1 MPTTPTTPV
10 TEPPPAPRLPSG
22 PLARYLA
29 HPGATT
35 GRLADQVAH
44 EAAHVAV
51 VAGPPV
57 LVAVLVALVAVSAVR
72 GAERRRMAGGARLVE
87 VLSPPV
93 VDPEGAATLWTN
105 LVALLR
111 PAWRR
116 ALFGQPHLGFEL
128 VASEGGLTISIWV
141 PMTIPPGLVER
152 AVEAAWPGAR
162 TETRRAMPP
171 LTGTGVAT
179 GGCLRLACGEEYPLK
194 TTHKVDPLRPL
205 LGALGALGEGERAC
219 VQVLA
224 RPVTGRRLARLHRAA
239 AARRAGQ
246 PTRRVARVLDL
257 LTPGPATKPTA
268 VDPTRGADVADI
280 LDKAAQPCWAIA
292 IRYAISSAATDRQ
305 AKARLR
311 GRAHAVASA
320 FALFSGRNRLERHRL
335 AHPAKVLAARR
346 LGKGSLVSVAELA
359 ALAHLPTDVA
369 VPGLSRAG
377 ANAVAPPPAVARPAA
392 QPDIDTAN
400 GLPTGGTTGD
410 PDGIEKTPATLEP
423 KVLGDAQAGG
433 RRPVR
438 LFVPDARYHLHV
450 MGATGSG
457 KSTLLTN
464 LVLADVAAGRG
475 VVVIDP
481 KGDLVTD
488 ILDRL
493 PQGAESRTV
502 LVDPEDP
509 DAAPVLNVLAGPD
522 PDLAVDNLVG
532 IFRSIFS
539 AFWGPRTDDVLR
551 SACLTLLRYAAATGT
566 PTCLADV
573 PRLLSDDEFRAP
585 RVALVAADTVGLG
598 GFWKTYDAM
607 SEASRAQVI
616 GPVMNKL
623 RAFLLRDFVRLVVGR
638 ADSSFDMAKVL
649 DGGICLVRVP
659 KGILGEETARLLG
672 SFVVAKVWQSAT
684 HRARVG
690 QAARVDCS
698 LVVDEAQNFLHLP
711 RSFDEMLAEARGYRL
726 SMVLA
731 HQHLGQLPKELRDA
745 ISANAR
751 TKVWFSMSPEDAHV
765 LSRHVAPEVSEHD
778 LSHLGAYVAAAR
790 LVVEGEETPA
800 FTLRTRPAPEP
811 VPGRAAAVRAANR
824 DTHHRPRTET
834 TKPLAGR
841 TLPAGTRTADATTQG
856 ASAAGGASTARCDA
870 RSAGTVTAIAA
881 ARQAESTRK
890 TAAGADPAYRPGGLH
905 DGLHDGL
912 HEGLRPGLEPP
923 GPADVPAQGA
933 EGGSAVPADSRGEGG

>member
-1 MPTTPTTPV
+1 MPNTAPPAPV
-10 TEPPPAPRLPSG
+10 TQPPPAPHLPSG

-29 HPGATT
+29 HPGPTT
-35 GRLADQVAH
+35 ARLAHEVAH
-44 EAAHVAV
+44 VLAHVAV
-51 VAGPPV
+51 TAGPVTVGVGVAG
-57 LVAVLVALVAVSAVR
+57 LVALSAAR
-72 GAERRRMAGGARLVE
+72 AAQGRRMARGARLVE

-105 LVALLR
+105 LVALQR

-128 VASEGGLTISIWV
+128 IASDAGLTISLWV
-141 PMTIPPGLVER
+141 PGSIPPGLVER

-162 TETRRAMPP
+162 TETRVATPP
-171 LTGTGVAT
+171 LVGSGVAT
-179 GGCLRLACGEEYPLK
+179 GGRLTLAAGEQYMLRTE
-194 TTHKVDPLRPL
+194 HKVDPLRPL
-205 LGALGALGEGERAC
+205 LGAMAALGEGECAC

-224 RPVTGRRLARLHRAA
+224 RPVTGRRLARLHKSAT
-239 AARRAGQ
+239 ARRAGR
-246 PTRRVARVLDL
+246 PASRTARLLDL

-268 VDPTRGADVADI
+268 VDPTRAGDVADI
-280 LDKAAQPCWAIA
+280 LDKAAQPCWTIA
-292 IRYAISSAATDRQ
+292 IRYAIATTATDRQ

-311 GRAHAVASA
+311 GRAHAVATA

-335 AHPAKVLAARR
+335 AHPARVLAARR
-346 LGKGSLVSVAELA
+346 LGKGNLVSVAELA
-359 ALAHLPTDVA
+359 ALAHLPTDIA
-369 VPGLSRAG
+369 VPGLARAG
-377 ANAVAPPPAVARPAA
+377 ANAVPPPPAVARPAVA
-392 QPDIDTAN
+392 PSAGMAGPDVSR
-400 GLPTGGTTGD
+400 
-410 PDGIEKTPATLEP
+410 ATLEP

-433 RRPVR
+433 RRPVT
-438 LFVPDARYHLHV
+438 LAVADARYHLHV

-464 LVLADVAAGRG
+464 LVLEDVAAGRG

-481 KGDLVTD
+481 KGDLITD
-488 ILDRL
+488 LCDRL
-493 PQGAESRTV
+493 PQGAEARTV

-509 DAAPVLNVLAGPD
+509 DAAPVLNVLSGPD

-551 SACLTLLRYAAATGT
+551 SACLTLLRHAGVTGT
-566 PTCLADV
+566 STSLADV
-573 PRLLSDDEFRAP
+573 PRLLADDEFRKP
-585 RVALVAADTVGLG
+585 RVAVVSADTVGLG
-598 GFWKTYDAM
+598 GFWASYDAM

-623 RAFLLRDFVRLVVGR
+623 RAFLLRDFVRQVVGR
-638 ADSSFDMAKVL
+638 PDSSFDMGQVL

-672 SFVVAKVWQSAT
+672 SFVVAKVWQTAT
-684 HRARVG
+684 HRARLG
-690 QAARVDCS
+690 QAARVDAS

-745 ISANAR
+745 VSANAR

-778 LSHLGAYVAAAR
+778 LSHLGAYTAAAR
-790 LVVEGEETPA
+790 LVVGGEEAPA
-800 FTLRTRPAPEP
+800 FTLRTRAAPP
-811 VPGRAAAVRAANR
+811 PQPGRADAVRAANR
-824 DTHHRPRTET
+824 AAHHRPRPEDA
-834 TKPLAGR
+834 KPLAGR
-841 TLPAGTRTADATTQG
+841 TLPAGTRTATAIVTPVATARTDG
-856 ASAAGGASTARCDA
+856 ISAAANETLTALAAARGDGGAPSGIPADA
-870 RSAGTVTAIAA
+870 RSDV
-881 ARQAESTRK
+881 RS
-890 TAAGADPAYRPGGLH
+890 GLH
-905 DGLHDGL
+905 HGL
-912 HEGLRPGLEPP
+912 HEGLQHGLRPRMEPSGPPEPP
-923 GPADVPAQGA
+923 PHGA
-933 EGGSAVPADSRGEGG
+933 GEGSAASADSRGRGI